1 MIMMAVVA
9 VTTND
14 VLTVSDRKFS
24 IISVVVTVVVVVVV
38 VDKISC

>member
-24 IISVVVTVVVVVVV
+24 IISVVVTVVVMVVV